1 MTQNNEDGAPDGMPE
16 HKEASHIDVRVIF
29 RITPDFDLHDIMDIQ
44 SWMFA
49 RAQGNGGTLNELTPS
64 PMTRCC
70 HFGVPA
76 EHLDLFQ
83 QEALSYAGLL
93 GCYTDLR
100 RDDESAITMEVGKTP
115 WLTQH
120 SHAVTPAPPPV
131 ASYRR

>member
-1 MTQNNEDGAPDGMPE
+1 MTQNSEEDVPDGMPE

-29 RITPDFDLHDIMDIQ
+29 RVTPDFEQLDIISIQ
-44 SWMFA
+44 SWTFA
-49 RAQGNGGTLNELTPS
+49 RAKRNGGTLNELTPS

-83 QEALSYAGLL
+83 QEVLTYAVVL

-100 RDDESAITMEVGKTP
+100 RDDESAITIEIGKTP

-120 SHAVTPAPPPV
+120 SQGITPTPPPP